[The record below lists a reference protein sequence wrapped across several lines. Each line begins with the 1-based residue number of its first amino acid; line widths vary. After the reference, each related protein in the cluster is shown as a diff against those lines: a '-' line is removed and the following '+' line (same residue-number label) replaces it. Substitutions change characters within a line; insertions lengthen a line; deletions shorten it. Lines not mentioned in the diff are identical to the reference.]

1 MAEDIE
7 MIKTILLLY
16 LVVGFLLTL
25 IGPGK
30 KSLSKAVD
38 SLKPTPTQKMRPD
51 YREPTK
57 TQAYLF
63 RLILSLG
70 IIAFWPALLPGILKE
85 NAPRKAEL
93 EDEIIYESDDDEIG
107 FLLMGGHGLIT
118 CKNCNYKKE
127 LTSFTHGG
135 NHSTSGY
142 QCEACAKLTTRSRTE
157 PFKNINIDDNQN
169 LLDYSPSERA
179 RKVEYLL
186 GMAEMCERYMKET
199 PKKEWLQT
207 WEPTAT
213 EYRKKLSQIT
223 AKEIEAIKK
232 KRKAFEAKYKASL
245 LCNCGGKLCRDK
257 SIICPKCKS
266 KRLKYE
272 MEYIT

>member
-1 MAEDIE
+1 

-16 LVVGFLLTL
+16 LSIGVLLTL

-30 KSLSKAVD
+30 KSLTKAVD
-38 SLKPTPTQKMRPD
+38 ELGPTPSQRLRED
-51 YREPTK
+51 YKEPTK
-57 TQAYLF
+57 TKVYLF
-63 RLILSLG
+63 KLILTLG
-70 IIAFWPALLPGILKE
+70 IIVFWPALLPGILKE
-85 NAPRKAEL
+85 NAPPKDRKDEEL
-93 EDEIIYESDDDEIG
+93 IYESDDDEIG
-107 FLLMGGHGLIT
+107 FLMMGGHGVIT
-118 CKNCNYKKE
+118 CKDCNYEKE
-127 LTSFTHGG
+127 LSSFTHGG

-199 PKKEWLQT
+199 PKREWLQT

-232 KRKAFEAKYKASL
+232 KRKSFEIKYKASL
-245 LCNCGGKLCRDK
+245 TCSCGGELSRDK